1 MTKEHFHFSDRFGLL
16 GDLNAENPIYQ
27 IKTERIKTGKPILD
41 LGNSNL
47 TEMGLEFPA
56 SVLTHILSN
65 LNASIYEPIPEGL
78 ESTRNEISSHYK
90 TRGFQVNSSNFH
102 LTASTSEAYSY
113 LFKLLTNPGDEVLTP
128 NPGYPLFS
136 FLIGLENL
144 KEVHYQLKENQSDGS
159 WVYDAETIA
168 NSISTKTKLI
178 VLVSPS
184 NPTGSKT
191 TESFWKI
198 WESFGIQIPVIVD
211 EVFEAYDFFGEPHH
225 LPSNPNFPLFVCHG
239 FSKMLAL
246 PQTKLAWILNL
257 SPEPIKTEIQKKLS
271 FISDTYLSVNSLV
284 QLATNE
290 LLPWKTMVQNRIR
303 TRIMR
308 NYSLCKEFVNQFSY
322 SKKVHAIEAGWYFLL
337 ELNLDKKDEKIV
349 GEILLETGVLLHPGS
364 WYGFSHNRCIV
375 VISLITEE
383 EILEKGLNSIQSF
396 FK

>member
-1 MTKEHFHFSDRFGLL
+1 MTKEQFHFSDRFGLL
-16 GDLNAENPIYQ
+16 GDLNTENPIYQ
-27 IKTERIKTGKPILD
+27 IKTERIKSGKPIID

-47 TEMGLEFPA
+47 TEMGLEFPP

-65 LNASIYEPIPEGL
+65 LNSSIYDPIAEGL
-78 ESTRNEISSHYK
+78 ESTRNEISSIYLN
-90 TRGFQVNSSNFH
+90 RGFQVSASSFH

-144 KEVHYQLKENQSDGS
+144 KEVHYQLKENQIDGS

-191 TESFWKI
+191 TETFWKK

-211 EVFEAYDFFGEPHH
+211 EVFESYDFFGDSHH
-225 LPSNPNFPLFVCHG
+225 LPSNPNFPLFVCNG

-284 QLATNE
+284 QLATKE

-308 NYSLCKEFVNQFSY
+308 NYSICKDLVSHFSIC
-322 SKKVHAIEAGWYFLL
+322 KKVHPIEAGWYFLL
-337 ELNLDKKDEKIV
+337 ELNLDTKDEKIV
-349 GEILLETGVLLHPGS
+349 GEILFNTGVLFHPGS
-364 WYGFSHNRCIV
+364 WYGFSHNRCILV
-375 VISLITEE
+375 MSLVTEE
-383 EILEKGLNSIQSF
+383 EILEKGLNSLQSF